1 MPYKPKKRKRKNGE
15 KPKAKP
21 VKIVDPKIK
30 DFNDELRK
38 VYHDIDKQ
46 SSLLWSHDNGLV
58 RPKRRSIKRASKR
71 SVGYDMNAMGQIG
84 QIEELEEIDDQPDW
98 QTQSTAQIGYGE
110 ITKGAMQKFLQI
122 LQNIDQAFGPEHEP
136 YLKFKKKDYNLTEN
150 DIFIDIGS
158 GFGKPVFHA
167 AIQVGCHSKGVEIV
181 PARVEFCI
189 DFVYEYENKHKA
201 LIEKEE
207 KRIQELEAEKSKGS
221 LTPTQPKRQSKTN
234 NAYTCNP
241 LAVDAQSYEEKGNGK
256 STKSPSQKSK

>member
-1 MPYKPKKRKRKNGE
+1 MHMPYKAKKRKRKNGE
-15 KPKAKP
+15 KPKEKP

-30 DFNDELRK
+30 EFNDELRK

-58 RPKRRSIKRASKR
+58 RPKRRSIKRVSKR
-71 SVGYDMNAMGQIG
+71 SDGYDTNTMGQTG
-84 QIEELEEIDDQPDW
+84 HNDDMEEKEEEPDW

-136 YLKFKKKDYNLTEN
+136 YLKFNKSEYNLTEN
-150 DIFIDIGS
+150 DTFIDIGS

-167 AIQVGCHSKGVEIV
+167 ALQVGCYSKGVEIV

-189 DFVYEYENKHKA
+189 DFVYEYENKRKA

-207 KRIQELEAEKSKGS
+207 KRLQELETEKNKGS
-221 LTPTQPKRQSKTN
+221 LTPTQPKRQSKIN
-234 NAYTCNP
+234 NTYT
-241 LAVDAQSYEEKGNGK
+241 
-256 STKSPSQKSK
+256 